1 MQTLSNIYQFYILLC
16 ENPREF
22 QVVFRGFQGFIILP
36 ALSIFYLPKGL
47 RNNMG
52 FQEARGVSSG
62 FQVWNGEQIMFFLET

>member
-22 QVVFRGFQGFIILP
+22 QVVSGVYNLP
-36 ALSIFYLPKGL
+36 ALSIFYLLKGL